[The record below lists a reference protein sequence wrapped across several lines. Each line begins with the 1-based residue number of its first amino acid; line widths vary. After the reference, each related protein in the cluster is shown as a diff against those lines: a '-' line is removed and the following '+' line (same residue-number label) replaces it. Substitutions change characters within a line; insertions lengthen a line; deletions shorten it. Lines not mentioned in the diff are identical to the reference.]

1 MFITNP
7 NPAGEEREAL
17 RALLAA
23 AFRYA
28 AATRSDIV
36 RCDLVKMLLGA
47 GCNVASILADDLA
60 KDGKKKVV
68 WRPTTSLFFRF
79 AVFVS
84 WDQAVD
90 FFLMQ
95 AEREKEEES
104 DSEKDSPSRP
114 CKT

>member
-1 MFITNP
+1 MFIANP
-7 NPAGEEREAL
+7 NPEGEEREAL

-28 AATRSDIV
+28 AATRSEIV
-36 RCDLVKMLLGA
+36 RWDLVKMLLGA
-47 GCNVASILADDLA
+47 GCNVASILADDR
-60 KDGKKKVV
+60 DGKKKVV

-79 AVFVS
+79 AVFTS
-84 WDQAVD
+84 WDQAAD

-95 AEREKEEES
+95 AEREKKEES